1 MNSKDPQAEYL
12 TPTAIIDSDHHTVV
26 ELVSELTA
34 ECGADPVGRAVSLY
48 YYVRDKIRYDPY
60 VPFYLPEHYR
70 SSNVLRAQRGYYVSK
85 ATLLCSLARAAG
97 IPARLGFAT
106 VKNHLAT
113 RQLIEHLG
121 SDLFVC
127 HGYTDLY
134 LDGQWVKATPAF
146 NRELCQRFGVPPLE
160 FDGTADAVMQA
171 YNSDQMPFMEYL
183 AYTGTYSDVPVE
195 LILREW
201 KQTYGK
207 ERVAGWID
215 ALEHTPSDRRPDFS
229 TEDIIS

>member
-1 MNSKDPQAEYL
+1 MNSNAPQPDYL
-12 TPTAIIDSDHHTVV
+12 TPTAIIDSDHQTIVD
-26 ELVSELTA
+26 LVGNLTA
-34 ECGADPVGRAVSLY
+34 ASGTDAVGKAVSLY
-48 YYVRDKIRYDPY
+48 YYVRDEIRYDPY

-70 SSNVLRAQRGYYVSK
+70 SSNVLRAKRGYCVGK

-97 IPARLGFAT
+97 IPARIGFAT

-134 LDGQWVKATPAF
+134 LGKQWIKATPAF
-146 NRELCQRFGVPPLE
+146 NSELCRRFGVPPLE

-171 YNSDQMPFMEYL
+171 YNSEQMPFMEYL
-183 AYTGTYSDVPVE
+183 AYTGTYSDVPVA
-195 LILREW
+195 LILKEW
-201 KQTYGK
+201 EQTYGK
-207 ERVAGWID
+207 ERVSGWIHT
-215 ALEHTPSDRRPDFS
+215 LEHTPEGRRPDFNS
-229 TEDIIS
+229 EDIIS